1 MRKKLWYCITVQKS
15 NLYNSSIIENNSM
28 SHLNMDY
35 NFDLGWKT
43 LGFLVNH
50 NSQINTKRRHVKYFE
65 AVCVTH
71 DNLKLEIEQF
81 SPWPSVLLEQISF
94 GQMSKWAYYL
104 GQMSFAQRTIN
115 RAICMK
121 PKTWPLRQRREKCAG
136 PIYKFYRY
144 FPLPNIRPCQNSRPN
159 GLFAKK

>member
-1 MRKKLWYCITVQKS
+1 MNAGKRQDKIILTLPFKPLFLRKKLWYCITVQKS

-81 SPWPSVLLEQISF
+81 SPWASVLLEQISF
-94 GQMSKWAYYL
+94 GQMSKWANYL
-104 GQMSFAQRTIN
+104 GQKSFAQRTIN
-115 RAICMK
+115 RAIWSLKHC
-121 PKTWPLRQRREKCAG
+121 P
-136 PIYKFYRY
+136 
-144 FPLPNIRPCQNSRPN
+144 
-159 GLFAKK
+159 